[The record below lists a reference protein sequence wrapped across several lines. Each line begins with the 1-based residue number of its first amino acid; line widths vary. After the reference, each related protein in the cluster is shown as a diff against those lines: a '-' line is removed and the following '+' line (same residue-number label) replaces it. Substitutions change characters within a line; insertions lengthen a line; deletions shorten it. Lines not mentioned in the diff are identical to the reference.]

1 MMESR
6 TGVAFAMLFALGAC
20 GGKAP
25 APAGSGTARSE
36 PLPAVAPA
44 ITAPEEFADPA
55 EPPSYEVAAASAA
68 AEHNRAKK
76 RCEAQPEPVRVS
88 CEQEANAAFV
98 EAQQGLEPLRGNQ
111 Q

>member
-1 MMESR
+1 MGNRSSF
-6 TGVAFAMLFALGAC
+6 ALAMLIALGAC

-25 APAGSGTARSE
+25 EPAGSGTARAE

-44 ITAPEEFADPA
+44 ISAPEEFADPA

-68 AEHNRAKK
+68 AAHNRAKK
-76 RCEAQPEPVRVS
+76 HCETQPEAVRTS

-98 EAQQGLEPLRGNQ
+98 EAQQGLEALRGNQ